1 LPTSVLALLLAALT
15 LSWLGDVLLEFFLVG
30 LSFFLVAHL
39 AYIVLFHLAFR
50 RRASWWALGLI
61 PWFGGLL
68 LALAP
73 YLDETWPAVAAYGA
87 VLAYMAAA
95 ASRGNALTMIG
106 GALFVASDSFLAFR
120 MFTPLFPTPSEDA
133 FIMALYLA
141 AQLVLALGVLRTAI
155 PRPAVRTS
163 VPSRPT
169 AAASTGAMTDVVVKK
184 VRTRHFQNAKANGIK
199 ITGLTSYDQLTAAI
213 FDRAGIDCLLVGDSA
228 GNNVFGY
235 DTTLPVTVDELI
247 PLTRAVAGAVKRAF
261 VVGDL
266 PFGSYETSPDEAL
279 HTAF

>member
-1 LPTSVLALLLAALT
+1 MPRVPLLLGAFAPFLAVSAFHLAVKLAGLVELDRATKGLAIPALLLGVVIVLAVGRLRLPTSVLALLLAALT

-120 MFTPLFPTPSEDA
+120 MFTPLFPTPAEDA

-141 AQLVLALGVLRTAI
+141 AQLVLVLGVLRTAI

-169 AAASTGAMTDVVVKK
+169 AAA
-184 VRTRHFQNAKANGIK
+184 
-199 ITGLTSYDQLTAAI
+199 
-213 FDRAGIDCLLVGDSA
+213 
-228 GNNVFGY
+228 
-235 DTTLPVTVDELI
+235 
-247 PLTRAVAGAVKRAF
+247 
-261 VVGDL
+261 
-266 PFGSYETSPDEAL
+266 
-279 HTAF
+279 